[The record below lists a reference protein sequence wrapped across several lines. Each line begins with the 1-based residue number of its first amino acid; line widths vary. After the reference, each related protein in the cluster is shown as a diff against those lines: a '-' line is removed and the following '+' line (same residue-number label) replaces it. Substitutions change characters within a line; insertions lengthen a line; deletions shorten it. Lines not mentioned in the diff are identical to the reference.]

1 MSIPRRWSFRVPD
14 GATAAAILALTLA
27 GGCSRAPSADAPV
40 PAAPRELV
48 LVDAAKAE
56 DVLTCAEGRYGAHGY
71 VARRTSIGKMAAI
84 QAQRETSTRGESY
97 EVNFTRLHLA
107 SVEGN
112 PNVLR
117 LVVSSETRQFP
128 SRGYDVGYSLRQSP
142 RGDVVQLAQSI
153 LETCS
158 KY

>member
-1 MSIPRRWSFRVPD
+1 MTITRSSV
-14 GATAAAILALTLA
+14 TTAAILGLTVA
-27 GGCSRAPSADAPV
+27 SGCSRAPSADAPA
-40 PAAPRELV
+40 PAAPGELV

-71 VARRTSIGKMAAI
+71 VVQRTLIGTTAAI
-84 QAQRETSTRGESY
+84 QAQRETSMRGESY
-97 EVNFTRLHLA
+97 EVNFARFYLG

-128 SRGYDVGYSLRQSP
+128 SRGYNVGYSLRPSP
-142 RGDVVQLAQSI
+142 RGDVVQLGQSV